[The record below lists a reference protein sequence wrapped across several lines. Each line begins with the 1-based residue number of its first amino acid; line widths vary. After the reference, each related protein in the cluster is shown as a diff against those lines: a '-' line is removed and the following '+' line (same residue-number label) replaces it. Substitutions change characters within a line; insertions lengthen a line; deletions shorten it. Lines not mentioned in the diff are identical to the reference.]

1 MLKFQGNL
9 SSLFHQL
16 VVYPLLSGSKME
28 VNVGA
33 EVTFLL
39 PEDQTCHFER
49 FFAELERD
57 QYMLG
62 IETYGLSITTME
74 EVCTTR
80 LSKYTKCLNLNC
92 SPFAEFTI
100 EQRFK
105 NHEEFQMLF
114 VKF

>member
-1 MLKFQGNL
+1 MFNNKCREGFYAVQVRRQ
-9 SSLFHQL
+9 FIQL
-16 VVYPLLSGSKME
+16 VSKQGVYPLLSGSKME

-80 LSKYTKCLNLNC
+80 LSKY
-92 SPFAEFTI
+92 
-100 EQRFK
+100 QMFK
-105 NHEEFQMLF
+105 S
-114 VKF
+114 